1 MVVFRYCINCVGICI
16 WVIILLKFIVSFV
29 YNIRVIGYEF
39 FIVRFIYVDVVID
52 FLFNYLFLGMLY
64 CMN

>member
-1 MVVFRYCINCVGICI
+1 MVVFRYCINCVRICI

-29 YNIRVIGYEF
+29 YNICVIGYEF
-39 FIVRFIYVDVVID
+39 FIVRFIDVVID